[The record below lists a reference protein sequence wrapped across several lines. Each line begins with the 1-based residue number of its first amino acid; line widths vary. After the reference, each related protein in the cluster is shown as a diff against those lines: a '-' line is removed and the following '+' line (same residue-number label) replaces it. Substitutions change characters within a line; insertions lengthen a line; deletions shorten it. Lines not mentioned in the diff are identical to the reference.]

1 MTDKENEKDFDGQW
15 YVGKRAFDLCGSY
28 VAVKQSGVSG
38 YTYGILEMSR
48 SGDNT
53 IAVRLNKSDN
63 DEYCA
68 LEVLK
73 PFGNGVYTLMPG
85 VTGVDCVYDSD
96 YYREINP
103 EFVDKGD
110 IAFVSGE
117 PYHITGPIDGNV
129 IPLEE
134 IKNGVDKKLVSYIL
148 RLSAPKDFGFYRDNR
163 GREWAYTKN
172 GWVDLETL
180 IDEDFWMLSSDEIR
194 DLLPMEPI
202 HFEKGKK

>member
-1 MTDKENEKDFDGQW
+1 MTNEENEKDFDGQW

-53 IAVRLNKSDN
+53 IAVRLNKSD
-63 DEYCA
+63 DDKYCA

-73 PFGNGVYTLMPG
+73 PFGKGVYTLMPG

-103 EFVDKGD
+103 EYVDKGD

-134 IKNGVDKKLVSYIL
+134 IENGVDKRLVSYIL
-148 RLSAPKDFGFYRDNR
+148 RLSAPKELGFYRDNK
-163 GREWAYTKN
+163 GKNWAYTKN
-172 GWVDLETL
+172 GWIGLEDLFGQ
-180 IDEDFWMLSSDEIR
+180 DFWKLSTYEIR
-194 DLLPMEPI
+194 DRLPMKPI
-202 HFEKGKK
+202 HFEDGKK